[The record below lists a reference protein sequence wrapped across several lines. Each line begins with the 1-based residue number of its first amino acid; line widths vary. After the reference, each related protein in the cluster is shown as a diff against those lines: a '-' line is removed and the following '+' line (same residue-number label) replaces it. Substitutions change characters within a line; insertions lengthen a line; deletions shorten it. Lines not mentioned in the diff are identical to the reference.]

1 MSGPYDD
8 ILHLPH
14 HVSPKRKRM
23 SMVDR
28 GAQFSP
34 FAALTGYDAAIQET
48 GRLTDRDF
56 ELDVDGKAMLDEK
69 IRKIRDC
76 IQQHPEITVTYFIPD
91 ERKAGGAYR
100 EIRGRVV
107 KADSLNQWLVMEDG
121 TVLDFC
127 RIYEI
132 SEITE

>member
-1 MSGPYDD
+1 MKGPYDD
-8 ILHLPH
+8 IIHLSH
-14 HVSPKRKRM
+14 HVSRTRKRM
-23 SMVDR
+23 SMTDR

-34 FAALTGYDAAIQET
+34 FAALTGYDAAIAET
-48 GRLTDRDF
+48 GRRTDRDF

-76 IQQHPEITVTYFIPD
+76 IRQRPEMTATYFVPD

-107 KADSLNQWLVMEDG
+107 KVDSLNQCLTLEDG
-121 TVLDFC
+121 MVLDFC

-132 SEITE
+132 SEVSQ

>member
-8 ILHLPH
+8 ILYLPH

-76 IQQHPEITVTYFIPD
+76 IQQRPEITATYFIPD
-91 ERKAGGAYR
+91 ERKSGGAYR

-107 KADSLNQWLVMEDG
+107 KVDSLNQWLVLEDG
-121 TVLDFC
+121 MVLDFC

-132 SEITE
+132 SEITK

>member
-8 ILHLPH
+8 ILYMPH
-14 HVSPKRKRM
+14 HVSPTRKKM

-34 FAALTGYDAAIQET
+34 FAALTGYEAAIQES
-48 GRLTDRDF
+48 GRLTDRGF

-69 IRKIRDC
+69 IRAIRDR
-76 IQQHPEITVTYFIPD
+76 IQDRPEVTVTCFVPD
-91 ERKAGGAYR
+91 TRKAGGAYR
-100 EIRGRVV
+100 DVRGRVV
-107 KADSLNQWLVMEDG
+107 KVDALNQWLVLEDG
-121 TVLDFC
+121 TILDFH

-132 SEITE
+132 SELSQ

>member
-14 HVSPKRKRM
+14 HVSPKRKKM

-34 FAALTGYDAAIQET
+34 FAALTGYEAAIQES

-69 IRKIRDC
+69 IRAIRDSLSRR
-76 IQQHPEITVTYFIPD
+76 PEIVATYFVPD

-100 EIRGRVV
+100 NIRGRVV
-107 KADSLNQWLVMEDG
+107 KVDSFNLWLVLEDG
-121 TVLDFC
+121 TILDFH

-132 SEITE
+132 SEILG

>member
-14 HVSPKRKRM
+14 HVSPKRKKM
-23 SMVDR
+23 SMIDR

-34 FAALTGYDAAIQET
+34 FAALTGYEAAIQET

-69 IRKIRDC
+69 IRKIRDR
-76 IQQHPEITVTYFIPD
+76 IQQRPEITAICFVPD

-107 KADSLNQWLVMEDG
+107 KVDSLNQCLILEDG
-121 TVLDFC
+121 MVLDFC

-132 SEITE
+132 SEITK

>member
-8 ILHLPH
+8 ILYLPH
-14 HVSPKRKRM
+14 HVSPTRKRM

-76 IQQHPEITVTYFIPD
+76 IQQRPEITASYFVPD
-91 ERKAGGAYR
+91 ERKSGGAYR

-107 KADSLNQWLVMEDG
+107 KVDSLNQWLVLEDG

-132 SEITE
+132 SEITK

>member
-8 ILHLPH
+8 ILYMPH
-14 HVSPKRKRM
+14 HVSPTRKKM

-34 FAALTGYDAAIQET
+34 FAALTGYEAAIQES
-48 GRLTDRDF
+48 GRLTDRGF

-69 IRKIRDC
+69 IRAIRDH
-76 IQQHPEITVTYFIPD
+76 IQDRPKVTVTYFVPD
-91 ERKAGGAYR
+91 IRKAGGAYR
-100 EIRGRVV
+100 DVRGTVV
-107 KADSLNQWLVMEDG
+107 KVDALNQWLVLEDG
-121 TVLDFC
+121 TILDFC

-132 SEITE
+132 SEISE

>member
-8 ILHLPH
+8 ILYLPH

-76 IQQHPEITVTYFIPD
+76 IQHRPEITATYFVPD
-91 ERKAGGAYR
+91 ERKSGGAYR

-107 KADSLNQWLVMEDG
+107 KADSLNQWLVLEDG